1 LGYGNLKHER
11 EIAVFDFLVG
21 AEQAYAQVGMF
32 IGAIVCLGLGGLILG
47 NSLYWRIHALRV
59 SGTIIGVINKNG
71 LYAPVY
77 SYTTQDG
84 QTHVAKSDTSSGWV
98 RGKETG
104 RVVPLMI
111 SAHNPTEAQEAGSHL
126 FDSIGLV
133 LIVPG
138 VWFGYTA
145 LTAYP
150 ITPMTWIIAVA
161 MLVYLAERG
170 HRVLIPKGQRL
181 SIAEWRKQRG
191 LGNAAAIDLT
201 NVKPIEDIL
210 SSPDVQQAQQRQL
223 QSSRKAAPFI
233 GLFAAILAGAGI
245 FQGMKIAHLEAVGLR
260 AQGEVVRLKE
270 ESSSGSSSYYAIVK
284 YRTDRNESVEF
295 KDNVGSNPPSHRR
308 GDKVTVLYLADD
320 PQEATVDRGTW
331 WNWAIPGIMV
341 MSAAF
346 LVWLMVA
353 ILRSGTPLGSRP
365 ATGSP
370 LKTPS
375 QSRA

>member
-1 LGYGNLKHER
+1 MKKEM
-11 EIAVFDFLVG
+11 AVFDFLIG

-32 IGAIVCLGLGGLILG
+32 IGAIICLGLGGLILG
-47 NSLYWRIHALRV
+47 NSLYWRIHALRA
-59 SGTIIGVINKNG
+59 SGTIIGVINNNG
-71 LYAPVY
+71 SYTPVY
-77 SYTTQDG
+77 RYILQDG
-84 QTHVAKSDTSSGWV
+84 QTHVAKSDTSSGSV

-111 SAHNPTEAQEAGSHL
+111 CAHNPTEAQDAGSHL
-126 FDSIGLV
+126 LDIIGLV

-138 VWFGYTA
+138 VWLGYTA

-150 ITPMTWIIAVA
+150 ITPMTWIMAVA

-191 LGNAAAIDLT
+191 LGNAAAIDLAS
-201 NVKPIEDIL
+201 VKPIEDIV
-210 SSPDVQQAQQRQL
+210 SSPDVHEAQQRQL

-233 GLFAAILAGAGI
+233 GLFAVILAGAGI
-245 FQGMKIAHLEAVGLR
+245 FQGMKIAQLEAVGLR

-284 YRTDRNESVEF
+284 YRTDRNESIEF
-295 KDNVGSNPPSHRR
+295 KDNVGSNPPSHRP
-308 GDKVTVLYLADD
+308 GDKVIVLYLADD
-320 PQEATVDRGTW
+320 PRQEAIVDRGIW

-341 MSAAF
+341 LSAAF
-346 LVWLMVA
+346 LAWLLIA
-353 ILRSGTPLGSRP
+353 TLRSGTLLSSRP
-365 ATGSP
+365 AAGSL

>member
-1 LGYGNLKHER
+1 MKKEM
-11 EIAVFDFLVG
+11 AVFDFLMG
-21 AEQAYAQVGMF
+21 AGQAYNQVGMF
-32 IGAIVCLGLGGLILG
+32 IGAIICLGLGGLILG
-47 NSLYWRIHALRV
+47 NSLYWRLHALRV
-59 SGTIIGVINKNG
+59 SGTIIGVIDKNG

-77 SYTTQDG
+77 RYATQDG
-84 QTHVAKSDTSSGWV
+84 QTHVAKSDTSSGAV

-104 RVVPLMI
+104 RVVALMI

-126 FDSIGLV
+126 LDVIGLV

-138 VWFGYTA
+138 VWLGYTA

-150 ITPMTWIIAVA
+150 ITPMTWIMAVA

-181 SIAEWRKQRG
+181 SVADWRKQHG
-191 LGNAAAIDLT
+191 LDGAAIDLT
-201 NVKPIEDIL
+201 SVNPIEDIV
-210 SSPDVQQAQQRQL
+210 SSPDGQQAQQQQL
-223 QSSRKAAPFI
+223 RSSRKAAPFI
-233 GLFAAILAGAGI
+233 GLSAVILAGAGI
-245 FQGMKIAHLEAVGLR
+245 FQGMKIAHLDTAGLR

-270 ESSSGSSSYYAIVK
+270 ESGSGSSSYYAVVK

-295 KDNVGSNPPSHRR
+295 KDNVGSNPPSHRP

-320 PQEATVDRGTW
+320 PREAIVDRGLG

-341 MSAAF
+341 LSAAF
-346 LVWLMVA
+346 LLWLLIA
-353 ILRSGTPLGSRP
+353 ILRAGPPASARP
-365 ATGSP
+365 AAGSLP
-370 LKTPS
+370 ETPS

>member
-1 LGYGNLKHER
+1 MRKEM
-11 EIAVFDFLVG
+11 AVFDFLVG
-21 AEQAYAQVGMF
+21 AGQAYNQVGMF
-32 IGAIVCLGLGGLILG
+32 IGAIICLGLGGLVLG

-77 SYTTQDG
+77 RYATQDG
-84 QTHVAKSDTSSGWV
+84 QTHVAKSDTSSGSV

-126 FDSIGLV
+126 LDIIGLV

-138 VWFGYTA
+138 VWLGYTA

-150 ITPMTWIIAVA
+150 TTPMTWIMAVA

-181 SIAEWRKQRG
+181 SVAEWRKQHG
-191 LGNAAAIDLT
+191 LDGAAVIDLT
-201 NVKPIEDIL
+201 NVKPIEDIVC
-210 SSPDVQQAQQRQL
+210 SPDGQQAQQQQL
-223 QSSRKAAPFI
+223 QSTRKAAPFI
-233 GLFAAILAGAGI
+233 GLFAVILAGAGT
-245 FQGMKIAHLEAVGLR
+245 FQGMKIAHLDAVGLR

-295 KDNVGSNPPSHRR
+295 KDDVGSNPPSHQR

-320 PQEATVDRGTW
+320 PREAIVDRGIG

-341 MSAAF
+341 LCAAF
-346 LVWLMVA
+346 LLWLLIA
-353 ILRSGTPLGSRP
+353 ILRNGTPLSSRP
-365 ATGSP
+365 AAGSLP
-370 LKTPS
+370 ETPS